1 MSYDSLRLRAMDVTD
16 ALREVRAGAR
26 PGRADIMSSI
36 DDAIV
41 SIPAAILAADLALQ
55 PSIAST
61 DLSRCVSSLAQ
72 VLADVDYLEHKGLAP
87 KGPVGRARVAITEM
101 ATATMSW
108 NIHLVSIGPI
118 QGEA

>member
-26 PGRADIMSSI
+26 PGRADILSSI

-41 SIPAAILAADLALQ
+41 SIPGALLAAELAPI
-55 PSIAST
+55 PSIAAV
-61 DLSRCVSSLAQ
+61 DLSRCVSNLAQ
-72 VLADVDYLEHKGLAP
+72 ALADVDYLEYKGLAP
-87 KGPVGRARVAITEM
+87 KAPVGRARVAITEM
-101 ATATMSW
+101 ATATIDW
-108 NIHLVSIGPI
+108 HVSFVSLGPV